1 MTRRFDRFEDGGKRH
16 MQSLGA
22 LGHFDFNAAG
32 AHSYEQMIAVMRRL
46 ELPMRD
52 IEQQVRRTAFN
63 IVARN
68 QDDHVKNIVFLMDR
82 QGRWSLAPAFDVM
95 YGYNPDGA
103 WTSRHQMSLNG
114 RRDGFYREDFRAL
127 ERTASMKRGRGTA
140 ILEEV
145 IATVS
150 RWRDFA
156 EEAAVDPVLADEVHR
171 NLRLEFP

>member
-1 MTRRFDRFEDGGKRH
+1 MRNNRDKELADPQGYGAVEYAYALMAQAAGIEMTECRLFEEGGRRHFMTRRFDRFEDGGKRH

-22 LGHFDFNAAG
+22 LGHLDFNAAG
-32 AHSYEQMIAVMRRL
+32 AHYYEQMIAVMRRL

-114 RRDGFYREDFRAL
+114 RRD
-127 ERTASMKRGRGTA
+127 
-140 ILEEV
+140 
-145 IATVS
+145 
-150 RWRDFA
+150 
-156 EEAAVDPVLADEVHR
+156 
-171 NLRLEFP
+171 